1 MDEQEQKLL
10 NQLDVLRSYGT
21 RTISDVRRE
30 VAEGK
35 LEIAEGISHPVIR
48 DVSTGTLVK
57 GSGRLPTTTTV
68 VESRSSW
75 DRAFREAGQM
85 YFDEVFEQL
94 IQLCQGGNFKAI
106 EFFMNRMG
114 GKPTDN
120 KDIRDNASSDFARF
134 YMEKMSGSYRSTL
147 RQPSREE
154 LAQGIT
160 SEDIVARSREED
172 HKAQNKALTDMTYE
186 ELMALPEDTPMRE
199 QVLWS
204 KAISEM
210 NSRPLTIDTR
220 NLNEEEKQRLHSI
233 LDAPEDVI
241 DMPQSQ
247 EEVDSIIEQ
256 GIEHARVEQ
265 EKRQQA
271 VSEADTVTEAE
282 PEEEPVEATIDA
294 ELLKNYLA
302 KGGRPIGL
310 W

>member
-48 DVSTGTLVK
+48 DASTGTLVK

-120 KDIRDNASSDFARF
+120 KDIRDTANSDFAKL
-134 YMEKMSGSYRSTL
+134 YLDSVSGSYRSSL

-160 SEDIVARSREED
+160 SADIASRSRKERFE
-172 HKAQNKALTDMTYE
+172 A
-186 ELMALPEDTPMRE
+186 
-199 QVLWS
+199 
-204 KAISEM
+204 
-210 NSRPLTIDTR
+210 
-220 NLNEEEKQRLHSI
+220 
-233 LDAPEDVI
+233 EDVI

>member
-10 NQLDVLRSYGT
+10 NQLDALRSYGT

-48 DVSTGTLVK
+48 DASTGTLVK

-85 YFDEVFEQL
+85 YFDEGFEQL

-134 YMEKMSGSYRSTL
+134 YMEKMSGSYRSSL

-160 SEDIVARSREED
+160 SEDIAARSREEK

-233 LDAPEDVI
+233 LDSPEDVI

-265 EKRQQA
+265 EKRNQ
-271 VSEADTVTEAE
+271 E
-282 PEEEPVEATIDA
+282 VEANEVSALTSPKA
-294 ELLKNYLA
+294 EFLSDVAHQVMVDNAL
-302 KGGRPIGL
+302 RSQGL

>member
-186 ELMALPEDTPMRE
+186 ELIALPEDTPMRE

-233 LDAPEDVI
+233 LDSPEDVI

-265 EKRQQA
+265 EKRNQ
-271 VSEADTVTEAE
+271 E
-282 PEEEPVEATIDA
+282 VEANEVSALTSPKA
-294 ELLKNYLA
+294 EFLNDVAHQVMVDNAL
-302 KGGRPIGL
+302 RSQGL

>member
-1 MDEQEQKLL
+1 MNEQEQKLL

-94 IQLCQGGNFKAI
+94 ITLCNTGNFKAI
-106 EFFMNRMG
+106 EFFMNRMA

-120 KDIRDNASSDFARF
+120 KDIRDTASSDYAKL
-134 YMEKMSGSYRSTL
+134 YLDSVSGSYRSSL

-160 SEDIVARSREED
+160 SADIASRSRKERFE
-172 HKAQNKALTDMTYE
+172 A
-186 ELMALPEDTPMRE
+186 
-199 QVLWS
+199 
-204 KAISEM
+204 
-210 NSRPLTIDTR
+210 
-220 NLNEEEKQRLHSI
+220 
-233 LDAPEDVI
+233 EDVI

-256 GIEHARVEQ
+256 GIERARVEQ